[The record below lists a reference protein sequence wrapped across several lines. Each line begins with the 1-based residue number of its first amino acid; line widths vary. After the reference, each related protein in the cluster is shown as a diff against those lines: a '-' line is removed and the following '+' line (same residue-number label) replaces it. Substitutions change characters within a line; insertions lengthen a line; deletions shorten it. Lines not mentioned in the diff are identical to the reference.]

1 MMVWESFGIAL
12 RSLRANKMRS
22 FLTMLGIIIG
32 VASVIT
38 MVAVG
43 AGAQTQVA
51 DQIRSLGANVL
62 MVVPGA
68 ARDGGVRRESG
79 TRHTLTEGDS
89 RAIGSQIPQVQA
101 AAPSV
106 RAAYQIV
113 RGAKNWN
120 TTVNGTTA
128 DYFVVRDWALAA
140 GRHFSRSEDDG
151 GGKVAVVG
159 ATVAKQL
166 FGTDDPVG
174 GQIRIASVPFEV
186 VGVLA
191 EKGPSGSGQNQDD
204 IIFVPISTAKLR
216 LMGGA
221 SEVNRESVAYI
232 LVKAVSDEAMRAAT
246 GQIEGLLRQRHRL
259 ESGADPDFQ
268 VTNPAAAMAAQ
279 RASTTT
285 IAWLLAAIAS
295 VSLVVGGISIMNIM
309 LVSVTER
316 TREIGL
322 RLAVGAR
329 RRDIRNQFLTEAVT
343 LCILGGLIGLTLG
356 TGAAWA
362 VAKLA
367 GWPIFLG
374 TDAVAFAVLFAASIG
389 IFFGYYPARKAA
401 RLEPVEALRSE

>member
-1 MMVWESFGIAL
+1 MMPIESFGIAL

-51 DQIRSLGANVL
+51 EQIRSLGANVL

-79 TRHTLTEGDS
+79 SRHTLTESDAA
-89 RAIGSQIPQVQA
+89 AIGSQLPQVQA
-101 AAPSV
+101 ATPSI
-106 RAAYQIV
+106 RGPHQIV
-113 RGAKNWN
+113 RGGKNWN

-128 DYFVVRDWALAA
+128 DYFVVRDWPLAS
-140 GRHFSRSEDDG
+140 GRPFSRAEEQG
-151 GGKVAVVG
+151 AGKVALIG

-166 FGTDDPVG
+166 FDKDDPVG
-174 GQIRIASVPFEV
+174 GEIRISSVPFEV
-186 VGVLA
+186 VGVLS
-191 EKGPSGSGQNQDD
+191 EKGPSGAGQNQDD
-204 IIFVPISTAKLR
+204 IVFVPISTAKLR
-216 LMGGA
+216 LMGSA
-221 SEVNRESVAYI
+221 SEVNREAVAYI
-232 LVKAVSDEAMRAAT
+232 LVKAVSDEAMRSAQ
-246 GQIEGLLRQRHRL
+246 GQIEALLRQRHRPAGDA
-259 ESGADPDFQ
+259 ESDFQ
-268 VTNPAAAMAAQ
+268 VNNPAAAMAAQ

-343 LCILGGLIGLTLG
+343 LCVLGGLIGLVVG
-356 TGAAWA
+356 TGAAWV

-374 TDAVAFAVLFAASIG
+374 TDAILFAVFFAASIG

>member
-1 MMVWESFGIAL
+1 
-12 RSLRANKMRS
+12 
-22 FLTMLGIIIG
+22 

-51 DQIRSLGANVL
+51 EQIRSLGANVL

-79 TRHTLTEGDS
+79 SRHTLTESDAA
-89 RAIGSQIPQVQA
+89 AIGSQLLQVQA
-101 AAPSV
+101 AAPSI
-106 RAAYQIV
+106 RGPHQIV
-113 RGAKNWN
+113 RGGKNWN

-128 DYFVVRDWALAA
+128 DYFVVRDWPLAS
-140 GRHFSRSEDDG
+140 GRPFSRAEEQG
-151 GGKVAVVG
+151 AGKVALIG

-166 FGTDDPVG
+166 FDKDDPVG
-174 GQIRIASVPFEV
+174 GEIRISSVPFEV
-186 VGVLA
+186 VGVLS
-191 EKGPSGSGQNQDD
+191 EKGPSGAGQNQDD
-204 IIFVPISTAKLR
+204 IVFVPISTAKLR
-216 LMGGA
+216 LMGSA
-221 SEVNRESVAYI
+221 SEVNREAVAYI
-232 LVKAVSDEAMRAAT
+232 LVKAVSDEAMRSAQR
-246 GQIEGLLRQRHRL
+246 QIEALLRQRHRSGGDA
-259 ESGADPDFQ
+259 ESDFQ
-268 VTNPAAAMAAQ
+268 VNNPAAAMAAQ

-343 LCILGGLIGLTLG
+343 LCVLGGLIGLVVG

-374 TDAVAFAVLFAASIG
+374 TDAILFAVVFAASIG